1 MDFKYIIRKR
11 GTRPGTD
18 TSISSVAAATAVRQ
32 FHKTIPG
39 YTPTPFMTLSSMAN
53 EIGIKQLYVKDES
66 SRFGLNAFKVLGGS
80 YAVANILAEQME
92 LPPASLE
99 FDQLIKGSSLL
110 VPDDMTFI
118 TATDGNHGR
127 GLAWFVNK
135 LGYHSVVYMPKG
147 SAQERL
153 DNILAENADAHITN
167 LNYDGSVHL
176 AERDAAAHGWTL
188 VQDTAWEGYEKIPSW
203 IMQGYM
209 TLADEIHDCLVALGD
224 EKPTHI
230 FLQAGVGS
238 YAGAVLGYF
247 TSAYGEGRPI
257 SIIVEP
263 TKAACHYR
271 SAKIDDGSVH
281 FVEGDMPTI
290 MAGLACGEPSIISWK
305 ILDAYAD
312 AFITC
317 PDYVAAEGMRM
328 LANPLNGDPRIVSGE
343 SGAVGAGLIR
353 EIMRNPTL
361 AEFKEQLHFD
371 EASRVLIIST
381 EGATDHAHYK
391 AVVWDGKD
399 SSYFEK
405 V

>member
-18 TSISSVAAATAVRQ
+18 TSITSTTVATAVRK

-39 YTPTPFMTLSSMAN
+39 YSPTPLLSLDAMAK
-53 EIGIKQLYVKDES
+53 EIGVGKLYVKDES
-66 SRFGLNAFKVLGGS
+66 SRFGLNAFKALGGS
-80 YAVANILAEQME
+80 FAVANILAERMN
-92 LPPASLE
+92 LPLSSMGFAL
-99 FDQLIKGSSLL
+99 LIKGISPLI
-110 VPDDMTFI
+110 PDDMTFI

-135 LGYHSVVYMPKG
+135 LGYRSVVYMPKG

-176 AERDAAAHGWTL
+176 AERDATAHGWTL

-209 TLADEIHDCLVALGD
+209 TLADEIHDSLVALGD
-224 EKPTHI
+224 DKPTHI

-247 TSAYGEGRPI
+247 VSAYGEDRPI
-257 SIIVEP
+257 TIIVEP
-263 TKAACHYR
+263 NKAACHYR
-271 SAKIDDGSVH
+271 SAKINDGSVH

-312 AFITC
+312 AFLAC

-328 LANPLNGDPRIVSGE
+328 LANPLNGDPSIVSGE

-353 EIMRNPTL
+353 EIMRNSDL
-361 AEFKEQLHFD
+361 ADFKEQLQFD
-371 EASRVLIIST
+371 NTSRVLIIST
-381 EGATDHAHYK
+381 EGATDHAHYS
-391 AVVWDGKD
+391 AVVWDGKNP
-399 SSYFEK
+399 SYFE
-405 V
+405 